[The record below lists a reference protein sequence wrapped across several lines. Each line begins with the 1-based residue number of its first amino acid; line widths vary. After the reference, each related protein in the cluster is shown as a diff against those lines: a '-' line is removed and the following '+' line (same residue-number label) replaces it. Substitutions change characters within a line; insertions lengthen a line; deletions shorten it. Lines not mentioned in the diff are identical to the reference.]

1 MISLQLGLM
10 KNTNGFISP
19 HQKAFSSIS
28 QQVRIISPPPS
39 RVKNGY
45 DFIST
50 FLIPITTKLT
60 MMVSNPRALTISKS
74 TSPVIVVV
82 KVVVVAVYIRHP
94 GCSQNQI
101 YSHLHNPHGV
111 TRHTKTINVV
121 IVVTITKHR

>member
-19 HQKAFSSIS
+19 PQKAFSSVS
-28 QQVRIISPPPS
+28 QQVRIISPPLS
-39 RVKNGY
+39 RVKKVY

-60 MMVSNPRALTISKS
+60 RKVNNPRALTISKS
-74 TSPVIVVV
+74 TSPVIVAV

-94 GCSQNQI
+94 GYSQNEI
-101 YSHLHNPHGV
+101 YSHLHNPHAV
-111 TRHTKTINVV
+111 TLHTKTINLV
-121 IVVTITKHR
+121 IVVKITKHR